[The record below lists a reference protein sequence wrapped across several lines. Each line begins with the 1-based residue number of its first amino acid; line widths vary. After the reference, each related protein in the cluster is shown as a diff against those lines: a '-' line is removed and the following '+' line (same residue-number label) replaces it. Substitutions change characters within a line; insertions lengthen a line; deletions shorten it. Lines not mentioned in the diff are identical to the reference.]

1 VIFEKNL
8 VSRTEAF
15 LTDEHSSVVSPMLSL
30 IIPTYNESENI
41 VDMVN
46 KVETL
51 LSCLSFEIII
61 VDDNS
66 PDGTGN
72 IAHAL
77 NHKHGNIKILT
88 RRGKLGLSSA
98 VLYGFENACSD
109 VMAVIDADMQ
119 HPPEVLLEMYEK
131 ISEGYDLVVAS
142 RYIDGGRIENWNLR
156 RKFIS
161 MGANKLA
168 NILLPCTRRIRDVM
182 SGCFMIRR
190 GVVENTNLNPIGFK
204 ILLEILGRCKIEQ
217 VSEIP
222 YTFTNRRNGESN
234 LNQREIVNFLIHVS
248 KLVFNLSR
256 SLSTRHVDEK

>member
-1 VIFEKNL
+1 MIFEKN
-8 VSRTEAF
+8 VVRRTEAF
-15 LTDEHSSVVSPMLSL
+15 LTDTRTSGVSPMLSL
-30 IIPTYNESENI
+30 IIPTYNESQNI

-66 PDGTGN
+66 PDGTGK

-77 NHKHGNIKILT
+77 NHKHGNIRILT

-98 VLYGFENACSD
+98 VLHGFENASSD

-131 ISEGYDLVVAS
+131 LSEGYDLVVAS
-142 RYIDGGRIENWNLR
+142 RYINGGRIENWNPR
-156 RKFIS
+156 RKLIS
-161 MGANKLA
+161 MGANMLA
-168 NILLPCTRRIRDVM
+168 NILLPSARRIRDVM

-190 GVVENTNLNPIGFK
+190 NVVENTNLNPIGFK
-204 ILLEILGRCKIEQ
+204 ILLEILGRCKIDK
-217 VSEIP
+217 VAEIP

-234 LNQREIVNFLIHVS
+234 LDQREMVNFLIHLS
-248 KLVFNLSR
+248 KLFLNSPF
-256 SLSTRHVDEK
+256 SL